1 MYDSS
6 TADAAEVTLKLCWSH
21 SNGSSRMRQST
32 MPHSRYQSSV
42 ISGRDIGWS
51 HSPCKDPRACLQGSP
66 ERHIGGPRLLHMWP
80 CRSMTVANGDLHE
93 QSKPDPKPMVLKRP
107 NSAVRHD
114 VFAFVSPLDVED
126 GSTSSTYT
134 VPKCCCCCCCLP
146 RSMGRPR
153 TSLLHESQISHSPWG
168 GEPHQLRLESQE
180 MLLLGQA

>member
-1 MYDSS
+1 MVRPACD
-6 TADAAEVTLKLCWSH
+6 
-21 SNGSSRMRQST
+21 NRQCRIPGTS
-32 MPHSRYQSSV
+32 PPCSL
-42 ISGRDIGWS
+42 GEDIGRS

-66 ERHIGGPRLLHMWP
+66 ERHIGGPWLLHMWP

-134 VPKCCCCCCCLP
+134 VPKCCCCCLP

-153 TSLLHESQISHSPWG
+153 TSLLHESQFSHSPWG
-168 GEPHQLRLESQE
+168 GEPRQLRLESQE